1 MKISI
6 VTLGSRGEKSFARDY
21 CGRKIFRPYTI
32 IISMKK
38 EILFLLAFIFLV
50 SCNSN
55 KKTDQEEKEVYMF
68 TSFREPATDGLKLL
82 YSYDGY
88 KWDSLPGIFLKPD
101 AGVQKLMRDPSIV
114 SGPDGIFH
122 LVWTCSWKG
131 DPAFGYASSTD
142 LVSWSEQQHV
152 PIMAFDTT
160 TVNVWAPE
168 LFYDDVNDDFII
180 VWASTIPFKF
190 EKGIEAED
198 NNHRLYYTRTKDFND
213 FSKAELLY
221 DPGYSSIDA
230 VIVKRDS
237 ADYVLVFKDNTR
249 PERNMR
255 VAFGKTPI
263 GPYENQSE
271 KFTGNFTE
279 GPSVVKVGD
288 EWLIYFDAY
297 EKKSYDA
304 VATKDFKT
312 FTDIND
318 KISIPEG
325 HKHGTI
331 FKAKE
336 SILNNLKSRNNE

>member
-1 MKISI
+1 M
-6 VTLGSRGEKSFARDY
+6 RKSFFIY
-21 CGRKIFRPYTI
+21 LILIGF
-32 IISMKK
+32 ISCSSKK
-38 EILFLLAFIFLV
+38 NEDKEV
-50 SCNSN
+50 
-55 KKTDQEEKEVYMF
+55 KEVYLF
-68 TSFREPATDGLKLL
+68 TSFREPATDGLKFL

-88 KWDSLPGIFLKPD
+88 KWDSIPGVFLKPD
-101 AGVQKLMRDPSIV
+101 VGEQKLMRDPSMV
-114 SGPDGIFH
+114 KGPDGKFH

-131 DPAFGYASSTD
+131 DPAFGYASSAD
-142 LVSWSEQQHV
+142 LLNWSDQQHV

-168 LFYDDVNDDFII
+168 LFYDDVNQDYII

-190 EKGIEAED
+190 EKGVED
-198 NNHRLYYTRTKDFND
+198 EYNNHRLYYTRTKDFKKYSD
-213 FSKAELLY
+213 AQLLY

-230 VIVKRDS
+230 VIVKRDT

-249 PERNMR
+249 PERNMH
-255 VAFGKTPI
+255 VAFGKTAI
-263 GPYENQSE
+263 GPYSGDSG
-271 KFTGNFTE
+271 KFTENFTE

-304 VATKDFKT
+304 VSTKDFKT

-318 KISIPEG
+318 KISIPVG

-331 FKAKE
+331 FMASE
-336 SILNNLKSRNNE
+336 TILSNLLKK

>member
-1 MKISI
+1 M
-6 VTLGSRGEKSFARDY
+6 TF
-21 CGRKIFRPYTI
+21 
-32 IISMKK
+32 MKK
-38 EILFLLAFIFLV
+38 RFLFLFIFTAFFA
-50 SCNSN
+50 SCRTAKEQN
-55 KKTDQEEKEVYMF
+55 EKEVYLF
-68 TSFREPATDGLKLL
+68 TSFREPATDGLRLL

-88 KWDSLPGIFLKPD
+88 GWDSLPGIFLKPEV
-101 AGVQKLMRDPSIV
+101 GVQQLMRDPSIV
-114 SGPDGIFH
+114 AGADGTFH

-131 DPAFGYASSTD
+131 DPAFGYASSND
-142 LVSWSEQQHV
+142 LIAWSEQQYI
-152 PIMAFDTT
+152 PIMAFDATT
-160 TVNVWAPE
+160 INVWAPE
-168 LFYDDVNDDFII
+168 LFYDDANNDFII
-180 VWASTIPFKF
+180 VWASTVPFKF

-198 NNHRLYYTRTKDFND
+198 NNHRLYYTRTKDFKD

-255 VAFGKTPI
+255 VAFGRAAV
-263 GPYENQSE
+263 GPYGDPSE
-271 KFTGNFTE
+271 KFTDRLTE
-279 GPSVVKVGD
+279 GPSVVRIGD

-297 EKKSYDA
+297 GRKSYNA
-304 VATKDFKT
+304 VSTKDFKT

-331 FKAKE
+331 FKAPE
-336 SILNNLKSRNNE
+336 SILKALREK

>member
-1 MKISI
+1 MGWRGKKDPPLDSARLNISP
-6 VTLGSRGEKSFARDY
+6 
-21 CGRKIFRPYTI
+21 PYTI

-88 KWDSLPGIFLKPD
+88 KWDSLPGIYLKPD

-114 SGPDGIFH
+114 SGPDGTFH

-131 DPAFGYASSTD
+131 DPAFGYASSKD
-142 LVSWSEQQHV
+142 LVNWSEQQHV

-198 NNHRLYYTRTKDFND
+198 NNHRLYYTRTKDFKD

>member
-1 MKISI
+1 
-6 VTLGSRGEKSFARDY
+6 
-21 CGRKIFRPYTI
+21 
-32 IISMKK
+32 MKK
-38 EILFLLAFIFLV
+38 ILLLLVTGTFLF

-55 KKTDQEEKEVYMF
+55 KKDNGEDAPAEKEVYMF
-68 TSFREPATDGLKLL
+68 TSFHEPATDGLRLL

-88 KWDSLPGIFLKPD
+88 KWDSIPGIFLKPD
-101 AGVQKLMRDPSIV
+101 VGRDKLMRDPSIV
-114 SGPDGIFH
+114 KGADSTFH

-131 DPAFGYASSTD
+131 DPAFGHASSKD
-142 LVSWSEQQHV
+142 LVNWSEQQYV

-168 LFYDDVNDDFII
+168 LFYEDETKDFII

-190 EKGIEAED
+190 EKGIEDEY
-198 NNHRLYYTRTKDFND
+198 NNHRLYYTKTKDFKD
-213 FSKAELLY
+213 FTKAELLY

-230 VIVKRDS
+230 VIVKRALS
-237 ADYVLVFKDNTR
+237 DYVLVFKDNTR
-249 PERNMR
+249 PERNMHA
-255 VAFGKTPI
+255 AFGKSAT
-263 GPYENQSE
+263 GPYENPTE
-271 KFTGNFTE
+271 KFTANFTE

-304 VATKDFKT
+304 VSTKDFKT
-312 FTDIND
+312 FTDVND

-331 FKAKE
+331 FKASE
-336 SILNNLKSRNNE
+336 SVLKGLLSAKK

>member
-1 MKISI
+1 
-6 VTLGSRGEKSFARDY
+6 
-21 CGRKIFRPYTI
+21 
-32 IISMKK
+32 MKK
-38 EILFLLAFIFLV
+38 GILFLFIITAFFT
-50 SCNSN
+50 SCNTA
-55 KKTDQEEKEVYMF
+55 KEQKEQEVYMF

-88 KWDSLPGIFLKPD
+88 KWDSIPGIFLKPE

-114 SGPDGIFH
+114 AGPDGTFH

-131 DPAFGYASSTD
+131 DPAFGYASSKD
-142 LVSWSEQQHV
+142 LINWSEQQHI

-160 TVNVWAPE
+160 TINVWAPE
-168 LFYDDVNDDFII
+168 LFYDDVNNDFII

-190 EKGIEAED
+190 EKGMEAED
-198 NNHRLYYTRTKDFND
+198 NNHRLYYTRTKDFKD

-237 ADYVLVFKDNTR
+237 TDYVLVFKDNTR

-255 VAFGKTPI
+255 IAFGKTAI
-263 GPYENQSE
+263 GPYGNQSE
-271 KFTGNFTE
+271 KFTENFTE
-279 GPSVVKVGD
+279 GPSVVKAGD

-297 EKKSYDA
+297 RKKSYDA
-304 VATKDFKT
+304 VSTKDFKT

-318 KISIPEG
+318 KISIPIG

-331 FKAKE
+331 FKAPE
-336 SILNNLKSRNNE
+336 SVLKALLEK